1 MGMSDTRVQLSFK
14 LDKADWI
21 PAPVREKMKELHKN
35 RISKTGE
42 FSVACQV
49 SSSQLENHRLAVQQI
64 QERIAEA
71 EKAVDDD
78 FWEAQK
84 IDHKEWVIEKM
95 KRDGREKELEKKAQ
109 AIKDQKARTRER
121 TKSKKVSYY

>member
-1 MGMSDTRVQLSFK
+1 MG
-14 LDKADWI
+14 
-21 PAPVREKMKELHKN
+21 KELHKN
-35 RISKTGE
+35 RISKSGE

-64 QERIAEA
+64 QEKIAEA
-71 EKAVDDD
+71 EQAVDDD
-78 FWEAQK
+78 FYESQK

-121 TKSKKVSYY
+121 TKGKKMSYY